1 MKRRITTIAL
11 TATFSALIGG
21 ALLNAQDRSEV
32 ANVPFAFH
40 ANGKLMPAGTYSIAE
55 QNAAGDVY
63 QITSSAGSLFWLGTQ
78 EKKADPAN
86 PKLTFVK
93 AGDEYVLSSISMPGS
108 TVSRGISD
116 AAVQKGFSR
125 SMGIVSL
132 VSIPL
137 HAR

>member
-1 MKRRITTIAL
+1 MKRQLTTIAL
-11 TATFSALIGG
+11 TATFSALLGG

-32 ANVPFAFH
+32 ANIPFAFH

-63 QITSSAGSLFWLGTQ
+63 QIGSSAGSLFWLGTQ

-93 AGDEYVLSSISMPGS
+93 AGDEYVLSAVSMPGN
-108 TVSRGISD
+108 TVSHGISD
-116 AAVQKGFSR
+116 AAVQRSFSR
-125 SMGIVSL
+125 SMGIASL
-132 VSIPL
+132 VSVPL